1 MHLFS
6 MSWLCSCFAIQI
18 LAGHRPNGSWIG
30 LVCLLL
36 VFSCYKSVK
45 LNKLLLL
52 QDIPPSAMANI
63 RTVSSL
69 AEVNGVLEE
78 MGIDT
83 IGGANQVQFR
93 LHEQAS
99 LKDATKMKTRIRPGR
114 HGFKLVNSELF
125 DCKFKAMVEL
135 QEGYNTMVETCMVD
149 CDHQLLPLEARI
161 AELKYLLLSTDEEIP
176 KIGFGAAERNRGV
189 QQMRYPNRPVCLFLF
204 SSLLFCF
211 SHFSE
216 YIFFLV
222 HGCATSS
229 ISSSMPYKCRERYC
243 SFSRQTCSD
252 GILEV

>member
-1 MHLFS
+1 
-6 MSWLCSCFAIQI
+6 MSEGGNYNCIHTLKD
-18 LAGHRPNGSWIG
+18 HTTE
-30 LVCLLL
+30 
-36 VFSCYKSVK
+36 
-45 LNKLLLL
+45 
-52 QDIPPSAMANI
+52 DIPPSAMANI

-189 QQMRYPNRPVCLFLF
+189 QQMRYPNRPFTDAQRVPYQAACPTNAERDTAV
-204 SSLLFCF
+204 SLDKRAQMAFWKFNLRLLEVKE
-211 SHFSE
+211 S
-216 YIFFLV
+216 
-222 HGCATSS
+222 
-229 ISSSMPYKCRERYC
+229 
-243 SFSRQTCSD
+243 
-252 GILEV
+252 ILEKTKTELERSLRVEFNKAIEEQSDLGVGYATYEFHNA

>member
-99 LKDATKMKTRIRPGR
+99 LNIYPNPPVYPIHLEILFFSFILVFSIFWLYIVFSFLRIQVLSLLLEIKEYLIR
-114 HGFKLVNSELF
+114 
-125 DCKFKAMVEL
+125 
-135 QEGYNTMVETCMVD
+135 
-149 CDHQLLPLEARI
+149 QLLLQMKSWMQLFIVISVLRGP
-161 AELKYLLLSTDEEIP
+161 
-176 KIGFGAAERNRGV
+176 FGG
-189 QQMRYPNRPVCLFLF
+189 P
-204 SSLLFCF
+204 
-211 SHFSE
+211 
-216 YIFFLV
+216 IFAFW
-222 HGCATSS
+222 
-229 ISSSMPYKCRERYC
+229 R
-243 SFSRQTCSD
+243 
-252 GILEV
+252 